1 MRPCAR
7 PVPEPSPSR
16 SLGAALRQAGQ
27 QQAGALASS
36 ARLIAMLQDLAGGA
50 EVDPSV
56 YEFALRR
63 AAFAVL
69 AQEIGSVG
77 RQAELRALPILE
89 EAARL
94 YNGRAL
100 AAMAAFL
107 EGFAALEP
115 GALAVPAT
123 ASAPAAAA
131 PARQDD
137 ASSTAAQRDFEAAV
151 RLARRLG
158 LLADGALPSIQTSG
172 PSLFGYHLRDAS
184 SRTLARL
191 NRQTLNTMQG

>member
-1 MRPCAR
+1 M
-7 PVPEPSPSR
+7 PEPSPSR
-16 SLGAALRQAGQ
+16 SLGGALRQAGQ
-27 QQAGALASS
+27 QQAGSLAST
-36 ARLIAMLQDLAGGA
+36 ARLIAMLQDLASGA
-50 EVDPSV
+50 EVDVSV

-63 AAFAVL
+63 ASFGVL
-69 AQEIGSVG
+69 AQEIGSGG

-89 EAARL
+89 AAAL
-94 YNGRAL
+94 IYNSRAL
-100 AAMAAFL
+100 AAMATFL

-115 GALAVPAT
+115 GALAVAAT
-123 ASAPAAAA
+123 DPAPAAAA

-137 ASSTAAQRDFEAAV
+137 ASSMAALCDFEAAV

-191 NRQTLNTMQG
+191 NRQTLN